1 MQGTNLSIRRRHHG
15 VGGSTGRR
23 VVRAFGSMVVSAL
36 AMVLICTLQLAHA
49 SARDLYSGDVTP
61 EELMI
66 DQVAAI
72 LQQRHLRQQQREE
85 AAMEAAMRF
94 SPEIMGPGGEFSYQF
109 QPLPGGRE
117 SQHEPYFAV
126 NPSDPR
132 YYLPKPPEPEEE
144 EDGDAYLAE
153 PIWNGAKYMP
163 PDNNDLTEDRPLR
176 NREAGGV
183 MQRGGGRPVPPSNPE
198 PPLMADPQPNLPRNM
213 ILHQAPSRK
222 STPAPTP
229 PPTTTHEPLPDH
241 HARVLQE
248 PAPSEPDSEV
258 YFLAIIAGCSAAGIV
273 AVIATGICWYKLQRN
288 AKATADVEYP
298 AYGVTGPNKDIS
310 PTSGDRRLAQS
321 AQMYHYQHQ
330 KQQIIAMERAANE
343 RRGSLSEA
351 ESDDEND
358 EGDYTVYECPGL
370 ASTCEMEVKNPLFLD
385 DPTPATPVTPA
396 GKSED
401 KSSNA
406 TDSSKR
412 SSAASVK

>member
-1 MQGTNLSIRRRHHG
+1 MQGTNLLIARRRHHG
-15 VGGSTGRR
+15 VGGSAGRR
-23 VVRAFGSMVVSAL
+23 AVCALGSMVSA
-36 AMVLICTLQLAHA
+36 AAVVLLFALQLA
-49 SARDLYSGDVTP
+49 SARQLYSGDITP

-72 LQQRHLRQQQREE
+72 LQQRHLRERERE
-85 AAMEAAMRF
+85 AAARVAEYGY
-94 SPEIMGPGGEFSYQF
+94 SPEMIGPGGEFSYQF
-109 QPLPGGRE
+109 PPLPGGRE

-132 YYLPKPPEPEEE
+132 YYLPKPPEPEDD
-144 EDGDAYLAE
+144 EDGNSYLAE
-153 PIWNGAKYMP
+153 PIWNGAKYYP
-163 PDNNDLTEDRPLR
+163 LDNNDLSDRPLR
-176 NREAGGV
+176 NFEAGGV
-183 MQRGGGRPVPPSNPE
+183 MQRGGGRPIPPANPE
-198 PPLMADPQPNLPRNM
+198 PPLFVEQPQTNAPRK
-213 ILHQAPSRK
+213 IKHQRK
-222 STPAPTP
+222 STPSPTP
-229 PPTTTHEPLPDH
+229 PSTTTHEPLPDH

-248 PAPSEPDSEV
+248 PVPEETDSEV

-298 AYGVTGPNKDIS
+298 AYGVTGPNKDVS

-330 KQQIIAMERAANE
+330 KQQIIAMESRAANE
-343 RRGSLSEA
+343 RRGSMSEA

-396 GKSED
+396 KSED